1 MATETNGTLEDTGVE
16 AKEVVTLETVMKTVK
31 ELTSEVEDCNKV
43 IAQAETDRE
52 TAEARKAEA
61 QEKLRSSM
69 KKLHEMCGLP
79 TVSAKPVQVKQPK
92 QPAKPQQAAVAG
104 NRPTRKGRGGHDKS
118 IRQMIFEYLQEN
130 SSARTSEIRQFLEKA
145 GRPTNPGVELSR
157 MVKDGSIVNQER
169 GVYAIG
175 AKK

>member
-1 MATETNGTLEDTGVE
+1 MATETNGTLEGTGVE
-16 AKEVVTLETVMKTVK
+16 AKEVVTLESVMKTVK
-31 ELTSEVEDCNKV
+31 ELTAEVEECNKV
-43 IAQAETDRE
+43 IAQAEADRE
-52 TAEARKAEA
+52 TAEGRRAEA

-69 KKLHEMCGLP
+69 KTLHEMCGLP
-79 TVSAKPVQVKQPK
+79 TVSVKTVTTKPVVKKTQQP
-92 QPAKPQQAAVAG
+92 VVSG
-104 NRPTRKGRGGHDKS
+104 NRATRKERGGHDKS

-130 SSARTSEIRQFLEKA
+130 RSARTGEIRQFLEKA

>member
-1 MATETNGTLEDTGVE
+1 MATETNGTLEGTGVE
-16 AKEVVTLETVMKTVK
+16 AKEVVTLESVMKTVK
-31 ELTSEVEDCNKV
+31 ELTAEVEECNKV
-43 IAQAETDRE
+43 IAQAEADRE
-52 TAEARKAEA
+52 TAEGRKAEA

-69 KKLHEMCGLP
+69 KTLHEMCGLP
-79 TVSAKPVQVKQPK
+79 VATVKTVANKPAVKKTQTQPV
-92 QPAKPQQAAVAG
+92 VAG
-104 NRPTRKGRGGHDKS
+104 NRATRKGRGGHDKS

-130 SSARTSEIRQFLEKA
+130 RSARTSEIRQFLEKA